1 VGPGTYELNDGATKP
16 RVPTV
21 VINPYSPEK
30 IVSMSNV
37 GPGAYEEP
45 SKFGENI

>member
-1 VGPGTYELNDGATKP
+1 
-16 RVPTV
+16 VPTV

-30 IVSMSNV
+30 VVAMSNV